1 MMTGAENQTLA
12 RDEISLRTVAA
23 VRTARMF
30 ALYWLLRIIVPALL
44 FLILAILPLAGYYLM
59 FGGR

>member
-1 MMTGAENQTLA
+1 MMTGAENERLA

-23 VRTARMF
+23 IRTARMI
-30 ALYWLLRIIVPALL
+30 ALYWLLRIIFPALL
-44 FLILAILPLAGYYLM
+44 FLVLAILPLAGYYLM